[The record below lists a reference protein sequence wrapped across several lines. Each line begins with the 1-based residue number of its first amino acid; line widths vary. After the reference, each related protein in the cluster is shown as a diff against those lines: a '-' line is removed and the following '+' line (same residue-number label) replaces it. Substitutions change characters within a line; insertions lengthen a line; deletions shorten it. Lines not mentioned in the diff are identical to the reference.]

1 MIVLLLTND
10 GGADAGAILVLVLLP
25 PNRLRILCVVFT
37 GAARGAAPSN
47 PENRSSDCDEPP
59 RSVI

>member
-1 MIVLLLTND
+1 MIVVQLTD
-10 GGADAGAILVLVLLP
+10 EGGAAAGVILVLVLLP
-25 PNRLRILCVVFT
+25 PNRLRILCVVLV

-59 RSVI
+59 